1 MKNTPIHIAV
11 GLASWTIGLI
21 LWFAYFTFEEFIDE
35 TLRPFIIVMIIGLQC
50 FTLFTIGYELK
61 LRYDKWREKKRTERI
76 ANRSNRKL

>member
-11 GLASWTIGLI
+11 GLVSWTVGLL

-35 TLRPFIIVMIIGLQC
+35 TFRPFAIVMIIGLQC

-61 LRYDKWREKKRTERI
+61 LRYDSWREKKRAERI
-76 ANRSNRKL
+76 GRKFNHHK